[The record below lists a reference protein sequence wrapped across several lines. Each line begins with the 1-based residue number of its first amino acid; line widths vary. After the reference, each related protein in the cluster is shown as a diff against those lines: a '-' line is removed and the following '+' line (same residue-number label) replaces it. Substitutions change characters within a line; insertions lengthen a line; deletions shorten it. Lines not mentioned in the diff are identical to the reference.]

1 MKAFRIWKQVK
12 VRISNKQN
20 CLYIVYVPY
29 PVPVLNAVTNIFRFV
44 LYSSSSKESIFF
56 SSLIFLVQETGT
68 QKLKHFVKEN
78 MY

>member
-1 MKAFRIWKQVK
+1 M
-12 VRISNKQN
+12 
-20 CLYIVYVPY
+20 
-29 PVPVLNAVTNIFRFV
+29 PVLSAVTNIFRFA

-68 QKLKHFVKEN
+68 QKLKYFVKEN